1 MEINGVEGEGV
12 SLAIL
17 SVFFLNAIAS
27 KIHKLKCLIFLC
39 INKNV
44 KKRQAASYFYIFLY
58 HLRDTLFFGGW
69 GVGLP
74 GNLIVMTSNFL
85 TIPL

>member
-1 MEINGVEGEGV
+1 MLN
-12 SLAIL
+12 
-17 SVFFLNAIAS
+17 VFVKKDIAS
-27 KIHKLKCLIFLC
+27 KIHKLKCVSHLFVHKQKC
-39 INKNV
+39 
-44 KKRQAASYFYIFLY
+44 KKRRAASYF
-58 HLRDTLFFGGW
+58 FGGC